1 MSLLYVVDCMVGK
14 HQFLLIR
21 APNSMMLL
29 VNFNINEN
37 ILTKERVTDSN
48 VQAQATVIL
57 SLITASQ

>member
-1 MSLLYVVDCMVGK
+1 MVGK